1 MKKVRDFTKMTDKLN
16 RVLRAA
22 EATCGDSI
30 LHNAACGDKESKN
43 KILDK
48 PEDYFHKVAIAG
60 HVSLLNAIIDQRPDL
75 VNFPDAITGP
85 TPLINAARGG
95 WSTCLKYLSEKG
107 SFLDS
112 KDTDGR
118 TALNYARQFKNLFG
132 VKYLKKKIISRVYIK
147 QKNLNFLLVLM
158 KAIFS

>member
-1 MKKVRDFTKMTDKLN
+1 MKVRDFTKMTDTLR

-48 PEDYFHKVAIAG
+48 TEDYFHKVAIAG
-60 HVSLLNAIIDQRPDL
+60 HVSLLNAIIDQRPDM

-85 TPLINAARGG
+85 TPFINAARGG
-95 WSTCLKYLSEKG
+95 WSTCLKYRDHFWTRKIPTAELLSIMP
-107 SFLDS
+107 D
-112 KDTDGR
+112 
-118 TALNYARQFKNLFG
+118 N
-132 VKYLKKKIISRVYIK
+132 SRIC
-147 QKNLNFLLVLM
+147 LV
-158 KAIFS
+158 